1 MRPLRA
7 RAWWLMRQEVE
18 FELADLLATLSD
30 GSERNAAKNLREYLR
45 ALRHAQVVVRVR
57 GRVFRLAADLGPQ
70 VPVERRDTKE
80 PGLWDPNAGRLI
92 ARGRKGAACGEGH
105 HG

>member
-7 RAWWLMRQEVE
+7 RAWWLMRQELE
-18 FELADLLATLSD
+18 FELAELLATLSD

-45 ALRHAQVVVRVR
+45 ALRHAQVVVQVR
-57 GRVFRLAADLGPQ
+57 GRVYRLAADLGPMA
-70 VPVERRDTKE
+70 PVERRNAKA

-92 ARGRKGAACGEGH
+92 ARGRKGAACEEAGH
-105 HG
+105 G